1 MLLLPSIP
9 TVNNFPIYFWLT
21 FQQAKKLGGW
31 RRNLRD
37 GREKKSQGILSII
50 QSISVIKSFNR
61 ESIESTKQL
70 KLQKALTD
78 NQMQT
83 RQLSFLFDGLKT
95 FIEQI
100 GIVLIIILTAYFVL
114 DGKMSIGMIMFHILL
129 FGGVSKSMLKK
140 SRLNFDKIEK
150 CK

>member
-1 MLLLPSIP
+1 M
-9 TVNNFPIYFWLT
+9 
-21 FQQAKKLGGW
+21 
-31 RRNLRD
+31 
-37 GREKKSQGILSII
+37 
-50 QSISVIKSFNR
+50 IKSFNR

-83 RQLSFLFDGLKT
+83 RQLSFYLMALKT

-114 DGKMSIGMIMFHILL
+114 DGQMSIGMIMFHILL
-129 FGGVSKSMLKK
+129 FNNVSAPIHSLQ
-140 SRLNFDKIEK
+140 LYL
-150 CK
+150 